1 MNLRTCRRRLC
12 HAPDGPCCGRAAFI
26 VLVMHGDPLPP
37 EAQRLAPPR
46 IEHHHDYWS
55 TRVLVREPSA

>member
-1 MNLRTCRRRLC
+1 MKLRTCRRRTC
-12 HAPDGPCCGRAAFI
+12 PAPAPGCCGACAFI

-37 EAQRLAPPR
+37 EAQGLAPPR

-55 TRVLVREPSA
+55 TRVLVREPRA